1 MVLREVLQAAS
12 SSDRVESVV
21 RTAGVTRRLMGRYV
35 AGNTAEDAA
44 SVAAGLVADGLL
56 VTFDHL
62 GEETRH
68 PDEAAR
74 AVKASLALLDG
85 LARRGIAKGADLSL
99 RLTSVGLHVD
109 EKLAKEN
116 AARVCEAARE
126 AGATV
131 TLDIEDAAVIESAL
145 GVHAALLEDHPTT
158 GVVIPSSLRL
168 ADDHCRALVSGRVR
182 LSRRALDAPA
192 SVAYARPADID
203 RSYVRCLKVLMSGQG
218 HPMVATHDRRL
229 IEVASALAVLNER
242 EPGGFEYQ
250 MSYGVR
256 VAEQRRLADLGSQ
269 VRVRIPY
276 GVDWYSHLTR
286 RLAERP
292 ANITLLAR
300 SLVRR

>member
-1 MVLREVLQAAS
+1 M
-12 SSDRVESVV
+12 
-21 RTAGVTRRLMGRYV
+21 TRRLMGRYV

-44 SVAAGLVADGLL
+44 SVAAGLIADGLL

-68 PDEAAR
+68 SDQAAR
-74 AVKASLALLDG
+74 AVKASLALIDG

-99 RLTSVGLHVD
+99 RLTSVGLHIE
-109 EKLAKEN
+109 EKLAREN

-126 AGATV
+126 VGSTV
-131 TLDIEDAAVIESAL
+131 TLGTEDAAVVETAL
-145 GVHAALLEDHPTT
+145 GVHAALLADHPTT
-158 GVVIPSSLRL
+158 GVSISSSLRR
-168 ADDHCRALVSGRVR
+168 ADDLCRSLVSGRVR
-182 LSRRALDAPA
+182 LTRGAVDAPA
-192 SVAYARPADID
+192 SVAYTEAADID
-203 RSYVRCLKVLMSGQG
+203 RSYVRCLKVLMAGQG

-256 VAEQRRLADLGSQ
+256 LPEQRRLADLGSQ

-292 ANITLLAR
+292 ANLTLLAR